1 MKRIFVRMGAIVAA
15 VAMLCAGSVL
25 SAGQS
30 AKADVTGTWA
40 FTVESAAGT
49 GLPTVTFKQ
58 EGEKL
63 TGHYSSMFFGEAEL
77 TGTIKDL
84 AIEFTVHAQ
93 VQDMKV
99 ELTFSATLDGKDS
112 MKGKLSAGELGDGT
126 FTGKRKG

>member
-25 SAGQS
+25 WAGQS